1 MEMCFSI
8 ALHQLAC
15 FKHHVNHFSPPKK
28 VLEKIL
34 QSLSFHSTAPSSS
47 SKRLYVISS
56 IICGLINMP
65 TLTWHQLYVE
75 TSLSF
80 SLSVS
85 LSLGFGLCRSLEYQ
99 NISSL
104 CLFDN

>member
-80 SLSVS
+80 SFFLLSFFL
-85 LSLGFGLCRSLEYQ
+85 LSFFLSFFLS
-99 NISSL
+99 
-104 CLFDN
+104 